1 MFPAKTHYKKQ
12 LKGLFINPCKLY
24 RMNFVRMF
32 IRYNLFLSS
41 FVLKISELV
50 VSYQRCILL
59 YKLVAE
65 KDILPDP

>member
-1 MFPAKTHYKKQ
+1 
-12 LKGLFINPCKLY
+12 
-24 RMNFVRMF
+24 MNFVRMV
-32 IRYNLFLSS
+32 IRYNLFLST

-59 YKLVAE
+59 YKIVAE